1 MAEYPITFHSQHPT
15 FRMRDSGLTKKWLTE
30 CAAEHSA
37 KIQGVHYLF
46 CSDEHMLK
54 ANRQF
59 LDHDY
64 YTDIL
69 TFPGHS
75 SNGISGDIL
84 ISIDRVRDNARTQN
98 QSPQHELARVMAH
111 GVLHLIGYRDDTDEH
126 REEMRQAENRWI
138 RRRFSP

>member
-1 MAEYPITFHSQHPT
+1 
-15 FRMRDSGLTKKWLTE
+15 MRE
-30 CAAEHSA
+30 
-37 KIQGVHYLF
+37 
-46 CSDEHMLK
+46 

-75 SNGISGDIL
+75 SQGLSGDIL
-84 ISIDRVRDNARTQN
+84 ISIDRVRDNARTMN
-98 QSPQHELARVMAH
+98 HPPKHELARVMAH
-111 GVLHLIGYRDDTDEH
+111 GILHLIGYRDDTDEH

-138 RRRFSP
+138 HRRFTP

>member
-1 MAEYPITFHSQHPT
+1 MAQQAITFHSQHPT
-15 FRMRDSGLTKKWLTE
+15 FRMRESALTKKWLTE
-30 CAAEHSA
+30 CAAAHNTA
-37 KIQGVHYLF
+37 IQGIHYLF
-46 CSDEHMLK
+46 CNDEHMLQ

-75 SNGISGDIL
+75 SKGLSGDIL
-84 ISIDRVRDNARTQN
+84 ISIDRVRDNA
-98 QSPQHELARVMAH
+98 QSMKHSPRKELARVMAH

-126 REEMRQAENRWI
+126 REKMRQAENRWI
-138 RRRFSP
+138 HRRFTS

>member
-1 MAEYPITFHSQHPT
+1 MAEHPITFHTQHPT
-15 FRMRDSGLTKKWLTE
+15 FRMRDSRLTKRWLTE

-46 CSDEHMLK
+46 CSDEQMLK

-59 LDHDY
+59 LGHDY

-69 TFPGHS
+69 TFPGNS

-84 ISIDRVRDNARTQN
+84 ISIDRVRDNARTQK

-126 REEMRQAENRWI
+126 RDEMRQAENRWI